1 MFDGILYLETRVQQ
15 CLHFCSLNYCRK
27 NEKISLLPN
36 IDIIHFHMWGKTKA
50 TSYGVFNNK
59 GMVALK
65 NEQSIS

>member
-1 MFDGILYLETRVQQ
+1 
-15 CLHFCSLNYCRK
+15 
-27 NEKISLLPN
+27 
-36 IDIIHFHMWGKTKA
+36 MWGKTKA